1 MSIEHSKLH
10 TSDLSDLLSP
20 EPRTFSF
27 LRSRF
32 FILFTSL
39 LLSAFSPHTIALR
52 SLPTCCPAA
61 ACEQALDLLVS
72 VSFIHC
78 CMSTSDLSPRSLQ
91 GVLLLSNGISLLE
104 GGFTLRC
111 LQRLSLPDL
120 ATRPWGGSP
129 TDTPAVRPFRSSRTK
144 NSSSQISCAH
154 DG

>member
-1 MSIEHSKLH
+1 MIFRSL
-10 TSDLSDLLSP
+10 TFP
-20 EPRTFSF
+20 EPRTFFFPSF
-27 LRSRF
+27 RAFFFAFSSLLRCF
-32 FILFTSL
+32 
-39 LLSAFSPHTIALR
+39 LLSARKR
-52 SLPTCCPAA
+52 SLRDLCQAA
-61 ACEQALDLLVS
+61 ASAPACEQALDLLVS

-120 ATRPWGGSP
+120 ATRPWDGFP

>member
-1 MSIEHSKLH
+1 MICLECQCDEHSKLH
-10 TSDLSDLLSP
+10 TSICLISYLLSL
-20 EPRTFSF
+20 ELFLSFARAFSF
-27 LRSRF
+27 F
-32 FILFTSL
+32 SL
-39 LLSAFSPHTIALR
+39 L
-52 SLPTCCPAA
+52 CCFAA

>member
-1 MSIEHSKLH
+1 MIFRSLIF
-10 TSDLSDLLSP
+10 P
-20 EPRTFSF
+20 EPRTFFFPSF
-27 LRSRF
+27 RAFFFAFSSLLRCF
-32 FILFTSL
+32 
-39 LLSAFSPHTIALR
+39 LLSARKR
-52 SLPTCCPAA
+52 SLRDLCQAA
-61 ACEQALDLLVS
+61 ASATACEQALDLLVS

-120 ATRPWGGSP
+120 ATQRCHWLTAG
-129 TDTPAVRPFRSSRTK
+129 TPVVRPTRSSRTRV
-144 NSSSQISCAH
+144 SSPQISCAH

>member
-1 MSIEHSKLH
+1 MIFRSLIF
-10 TSDLSDLLSP
+10 P
-20 EPRTFSF
+20 EPRTFFFPSF
-27 LRSRF
+27 RAFFFAFSSLLRCF
-32 FILFTSL
+32 
-39 LLSAFSPHTIALR
+39 LLSARKR
-52 SLPTCCPAA
+52 SLRDLCQAAASAA

-120 ATRPWGGSP
+120 ATLPCTWRCNRYTSGPS
-129 TDTPAVRPFRSSRTK
+129 TPVL
-144 NSSSQISCAH
+144 SC
-154 DG
+154 